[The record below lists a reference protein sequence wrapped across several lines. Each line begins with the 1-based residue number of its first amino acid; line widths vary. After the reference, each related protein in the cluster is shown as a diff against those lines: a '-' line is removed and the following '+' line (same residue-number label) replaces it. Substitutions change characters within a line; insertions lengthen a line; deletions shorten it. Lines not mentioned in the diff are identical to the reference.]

1 MAKPPDDRLSDGEG
15 IMSIQWQDLIEERKD
30 VMLGKPVFK
39 GTRLTVQHVLEELG
53 AGMSF
58 DDLLDNYPTLTPE
71 HIRAALQYAAAVVGM
86 DQSIYD

>member
-1 MAKPPDDRLSDGEG
+1 
-15 IMSIQWQDLIEERKD
+15 MSIRWQEYIEERKD
-30 VMLGKPVFK
+30 IMLGKPVFK
-39 GTRLTVQHVLEELG
+39 GTRVTVQHVLEELG

-58 DDLLDNYPTLTPE
+58 DDLLDNFPTLKAE